1 MDIFLKGLVHR
12 FCPKIELF
20 FYGRF
25 LQKSYQETS
34 FLILQKEKNDF
45 KQKKNG
51 GLKKSQK
58 MDIFQ
63 RGQSMD
69 FVQKSKFLVW
79 VFCTEI
85 LSEKMVFSYF
95 GQKTNIVRIKNW
107 SFNKGQKMNIS
118 KGVSPWILSKN
129 RNFSFSCFSRKL
141 CHKKSPLNILN
152 KKQSFLDQKM
162 EVLTRAKKWT
172 FSKGVSPWILS
183 KNRNFSYGCF
193 VQKLGQKK
201 WFLVI
206 LDRKQTL

>member
-107 SFNKGQKMNIS
+107 SFNKGQKMKKNPKGLVHGFCPKIEIS
-118 KGVSPWILSKN
+118 LFPVFHGNYVTKN
-129 RNFSFSCFSRKL
+129 RL
-141 CHKKSPLNILN
+141 
-152 KKQSFLDQKM
+152 
-162 EVLTRAKKWT
+162 
-172 FSKGVSPWILS
+172 
-183 KNRNFSYGCF
+183 
-193 VQKLGQKK
+193 
-201 WFLVI
+201 
-206 LDRKQTL
+206 